1 MGRRAGLDAP
11 TKAEA
16 DMTWRDILVHLQAVE
31 EWSGHIDIAISL
43 AKTFDARLTGL
54 RTSTSAATIK
64 HYLGAS
70 SPAALEIEEKEA
82 ALAAEAEKRF
92 RQALAASGVEGD
104 WDVAEGSAS
113 DILSVAGRV
122 HDLIVV
128 RQRRM
133 NGDEPG
139 FDVAE
144 TCAVWSGTPTL
155 VAPCAGSF
163 PTVGERVLV
172 AWNGSQQASAAV
184 HGALPL
190 IERAKHVTVLIG
202 KGKESVSSITRYP
215 KLDIVG
221 YLGRHAAEV
230 STYAHEAGDWDA
242 GAKILDVVD
251 RTESDLIV
259 MGAYGSSAWR
269 ELFLGGATRHVLEH
283 MTVPVL
289 MAH

>member
-1 MGRRAGLDAP
+1 M
-11 TKAEA
+11 EA
-16 DMTWRDILVHLQAVE
+16 DMTWRDILVHVQTGE

-43 AKTFDARLTGL
+43 AKTFNARLTGL
-54 RTSTSAATIK
+54 RTSNSAATVK

-70 SPAALEIEEKEA
+70 SPAALEFEAREA
-82 ALAAEAEKRF
+82 ALLANAEQRF
-92 RQALAASGVEGD
+92 RQALAASGVDGE
-104 WDVAEGSAS
+104 WDTAEGNAGE
-113 DILSVAGRV
+113 ILSIAGRV

-133 NGDEPG
+133 GGDEPG

-144 TCAVWSGTPTL
+144 TCAMWSGTPTL
-155 VAPCAGSF
+155 VAPCDGSF

-172 AWNGSQQASAAV
+172 AWNGSQQASASV

-190 IERAKHVTVLIG
+190 IERAKHVTILIG

-215 KLDIVG
+215 KLDIAG
-221 YLGRHAAEV
+221 YLARHAAEV
-230 STYAHEAGDWDA
+230 ATYAFEAGDWEA
-242 GAKILDVVD
+242 GAKILDAAD

-259 MGAYGSSAWR
+259 MGAYGRSAWR
-269 ELFLGGATRHVLEH
+269 ELFLGGATRHILEH